1 MLSKIDIISAPQEL
15 TPTCIHDKK
24 ISNYR
29 AVEQRCGGKVQ
40 ELESHVR
47 SKQLNFG
54 RIREDLLKEL
64 TSRLRPKE

>member
-15 TPTCIHDKK
+15 TPTCIHDKR

-29 AVEQRCGGKVQ
+29 QWSKGQ
-40 ELESHVR
+40 ELGSHVR
-47 SKQLNFG
+47 PKQVSLG

>member
-15 TPTCIHDKK
+15 TPTCVHDK
-24 ISNYR
+24 NYR